1 MKSLVRELC
10 GVVAS
15 VLAMS
20 LASVAGAQS
29 IFKCVDHGATGYQST
44 PCEAGA
50 VETRVAAGASP
61 SPAAIDAR
69 EPLPQPARQPSRKAG
84 PWTHVA
90 LTLGMSDDEVLN
102 MPGWGRPGSI
112 SRARMPREW
121 REEWIYRKGTD
132 EEHHL
137 HFVNARLVD
146 IDIKPGTDQIV
157 QLTPR

>member
-1 MKSLVRELC
+1 MKSRVRELC

-15 VLAMS
+15 VLTV
-20 LASVAGAQS
+20 ASVAFAQP
-29 IFKCVDHGATGYQST
+29 IFKCVDHGATAYQST

-61 SPAAIDAR
+61 LPATVAAR
-69 EPLPQPARQPSRKAG
+69 ELPAQPTRQPPRKTG
-84 PWTHVA
+84 PWSHVA

-112 SRARMPREW
+112 SRARMPGEW

-132 EEHHL
+132 EENHL

-146 IDIKPGTDQIV
+146 VEIKPGTDQIV
-157 QLTPR
+157 QLMPR